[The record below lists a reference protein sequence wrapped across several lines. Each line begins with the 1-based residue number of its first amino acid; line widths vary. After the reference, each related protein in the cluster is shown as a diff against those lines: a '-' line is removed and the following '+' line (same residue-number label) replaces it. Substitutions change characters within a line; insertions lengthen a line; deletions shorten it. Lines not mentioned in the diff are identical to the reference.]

1 MPRQT
6 KLKVAIPALWAALA
20 LCGPAAAQDSYRAP
34 VQKAVPMVILPKPEH
49 KAAQEPAAQDAD
61 APAKDQEPK
70 AHGKF
75 PNKDTAKN
83 RQDYEMGTDSPDIRL
98 GRDEKSGDTVMGHS
112 PSPKPR
118 QDALDVPVVVVP
130 KVTGR

>member
-1 MPRQT
+1 MPRQM
-6 KLKVAIPALWAALA
+6 KLQVAIPALLAALA

-34 VQKAVPMVILPKPEH
+34 VQRAVPMVILPKPEH
-49 KAAQEPAAQDAD
+49 KAAEPAAQDQA
-61 APAKDQEPK
+61 APEKDPEPK

-83 RQDYEMGTDSPDIRL
+83 RRDYEMGTDSPDIRL
-98 GRDEKSGDTVMGHS
+98 GRDEKSGDTVMTHS
-112 PSPKPR
+112 PSQKAR